1 MPLTLTLNLE
11 VGLSPSIER
20 AKPETLTVR
29 EFDILSLFHKFLK
42 VRLKADFLPSS
53 VVDIQDKNA
62 IALIQQL
69 QRRVVQVP
77 FERGTTPIATAYVHH
92 SSAQSAFQ
100 PNAAPILLL
109 PGFDSSL
116 LEFRGLL
123 PLLTTQHET
132 WTVDLFGSGFT
143 EYVPT
148 LPVNP
153 QTIRQHL
160 FSVVETWI
168 GQPVILVGASLG
180 GAVAIDFAL
189 NYPNWVR
196 SLVLIDSVGFSGSFP
211 VGQFLPHPL
220 IELGANWLHFRKQAA
235 LTAALALPMIDP
247 MLLDALRCSL
257 LHQEMPGWKGAI
269 ASFTQSGGYANL
281 RSRIAQVNH
290 PTLILWGEA
299 DDVLGTD
306 DATKFEQSISGSQL
320 IWILKA
326 SHVPHYDQPQSVAAH
341 LLTFARRGG
350 H

>member
-1 MPLTLTLNLE
+1 M
-11 VGLSPSIER
+11 
-20 AKPETLTVR
+20 
-29 EFDILSLFHKFLK
+29 F
-42 VRLKADFLPSS
+42 ADFIPPS
-53 VVDIQDKNA
+53 VVDIQDKEAICASQQRFA
-62 IALIQQL
+62 IALLQQL

-77 FERGTTPIATAYVHH
+77 FEQGTTAIATAYVRHCPDRSVSH
-92 SSAQSAFQ
+92 S
-100 PNAAPILLL
+100 NAAPILLL

-116 LEFRGLL
+116 LEFRRLL

-132 WTVDLFGSGFT
+132 WAVDLFGSGFT
-143 EYVPT
+143 EYVPP
-148 LPVNP
+148 LAVNP

-160 FSVVETWI
+160 LSVVETWI
-168 GQPVILVGASLG
+168 GQPVMLVGASLG

-235 LTAALALPMIDP
+235 LTAALAFPIIDP
-247 MLLDALRCSL
+247 TLVDALRCSL
-257 LHQEMPGWKGAI
+257 LHHEMPGWKAAI

-281 RSRIAQVNH
+281 SDRIAQVNH

-306 DATKFEQSISGSQL
+306 DATKFEQAIPDSQL
-320 IWILKA
+320 IWIREA
-326 SHVPHYDQPQSVAAH
+326 GHVPHFEQPQAVAAH
-341 LLTFARRGG
+341 LLTFARRIGN
-350 H
+350 